1 VYAFTGSVTNVGD
14 VVLTNVV
21 VFNSQPAANTL
32 LLGPIELAPGESED
46 FSGSYV
52 VTAGSSPATG
62 IITTT
67 GIDTCQGRTVTAAAN
82 CSGPITPPHQPNALT
97 LVING
102 NGTVAGVA
110 NGQLLHIGQSY
121 TATATAAPGS
131 SFDSWSGPVS
141 GTSPSLTF
149 TMQSNLVLTA
159 NFLFKGT
166 NEGGVFIPVAGVF
179 NGLFFDTNDVQTTS
193 SGYFS
198 LTLTAA
204 GKYTAT
210 IKNRGKSYA
219 VRGTFDSQ
227 GQATNS
233 IRRSGA
239 SPLLVNWQG
248 SLTDSDYLSGTVRDT
263 NFMAQLEGGRDV
275 YRLSNPAPQ
284 AGHRYTLVIPGMDEA
299 ANSPVGNGYG
309 SVTVGANG
317 VVHFAG
323 RLADNTVVAQTVA
336 LSKNS
341 QWAMFVPLYQGKGML
356 IGWLRFADDGT
367 NDLSGSL
374 RWMKPNLPAS
384 KLYKPGFSVN
394 SEAVGSQYV
403 APLGTASMLQIS
415 NGVVLLSGGDL
426 PDSSNLVTFG
436 LSSKLVNNGP
446 NLLKLTFARTSGFFS
461 GTFKQAG
468 TTQYFLIKGAVL
480 QRQNN
485 GSGYAPGSDQSGRVD
500 FRAAP

>member
-1 VYAFTGSVTNVGD
+1 
-14 VVLTNVV
+14 
-21 VFNSQPAANTL
+21 
-32 LLGPIELAPGESED
+32 
-46 FSGSYV
+46 
-52 VTAGSSPATG
+52 
-62 IITTT
+62 
-67 GIDTCQGRTVTAAAN
+67 
-82 CSGPITPPHQPNALT
+82 
-97 LVING
+97 
-102 NGTVAGVA
+102 
-110 NGQLLHIGQSY
+110 
-121 TATATAAPGS
+121 
-131 SFDSWSGPVS
+131 
-141 GTSPSLTF
+141 
-149 TMQSNLVLTA
+149 
-159 NFLFKGT
+159 
-166 NEGGVFIPVAGVF
+166 VAGVF

-219 VRGTFDSQ
+219 VRGTFDSH

-233 IRRSGA
+233 IRRTGA

-284 AGHRYTLVIPGMDEA
+284 AGHRYTLVIPGLDEA
-299 ANSPVGNGYG
+299 TTSPVGNGYG

-323 RLADNTVVAQTVA
+323 RLADGSAVAQTVA

-341 QWAMFVPLYQGKGML
+341 QWPAFVSLYQGKGML
-356 IGWLRFADDGT
+356 IGWLQFVDDGT

-415 NGVVLLSGGDL
+415 NGVVMLSGGDL

-436 LSSKLVNNGP
+436 PSSKLVNNGP
-446 NLLKLTFARTSGFFS
+446 NVLKLTFTRTSGFFS

-468 TTQYFLIKGAVL
+468 ATQSFLIKGAVL